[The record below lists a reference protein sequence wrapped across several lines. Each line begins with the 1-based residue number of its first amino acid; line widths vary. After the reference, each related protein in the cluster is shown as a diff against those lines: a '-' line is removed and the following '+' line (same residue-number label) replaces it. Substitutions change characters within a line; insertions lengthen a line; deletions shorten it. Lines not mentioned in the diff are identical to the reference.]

1 MLFNNTKNSNKTRK
15 PDSQKL
21 TNFFI
26 LGDSLSDSNGLATAG
41 AVLLNAGKIETVE
54 TIMMPSPFVNNS
66 FTNGDVSVKVLAEK
80 MGWPLT
86 AGWSFIYKDEKYSKY
101 GNNYAIAGATTGPMD
116 NLLSRLFFNHFNLA
130 NQAAALLEQHNV
142 KATDLIIVQI
152 GGNDLINILTE
163 NTARPVKQEQLNKT
177 LINLEQTLNTLIE
190 QGVQNLLLINS
201 VDLGSIPYFQNNEQR
216 KLATEFTKNYNA
228 GIVKIMT
235 KISDQKNKIIIK
247 QYDLFTR
254 SNEFLLAFQELD
266 HHHNITDPCVNF
278 DFKELRTGKIVPKY
292 YDNTSPKHLSK
303 HFFFDNF
310 HPTTWAHQ
318 KVAEDLYQI
327 IEAW

>member
-1 MLFNNTKNSNKTRK
+1 MLFNNTKDSNKTAK
-15 PDSQKL
+15 PGNQKL

-41 AVLLNAGKIETVE
+41 TVLLNAGKTETVE
-54 TIMMPSPFVNNS
+54 AIMMPKPFVNNS

-86 AGWSFIYKDEKYSKY
+86 AGWSFIYKDEKYSKH

-130 NQAAALLEQHNV
+130 NQATALLEQHNV
-142 KATDLIIVQI
+142 GTTDLVIVQI

-163 NTARPVKQEQLNKT
+163 NTELAVKQNHLNNS
-177 LINLEQTLNTLIE
+177 LINLEQTLNVLIT
-190 QGVQNLLLINS
+190 QGVKNLLLINS

-216 KLATEFTKNYNA
+216 KLATK
-228 GIVKIMT
+228 MT
-235 KISDQKNKIIIK
+235 KKYNSGIDKIITKIAAQNEKIIIK

-254 SNEFLLAFQELD
+254 SNQFLLAFQELD
-266 HHHNITDPCVNF
+266 PHHNITDPCVNF
-278 DFKELRTGKIVPKY
+278 DFKELRTGKIIPKY
-292 YDNTSPKHLSK
+292 YDNTSPENLSK

-310 HPTTWAHQ
+310 HPTRWAHQ